1 MHILVSGAGIAGSTL
16 AWWLARTGIRVT
28 LIERD
33 PSSVG
38 KGHNIDVQGSALS
51 ILERMSLLD
60 TLKANNTGERGTTV
74 IDQHG
79 KTLASF
85 PLETGLSPTNPH
97 EILRGDLCGL
107 LHAAAMKQ
115 SGVQTVVGRIDP
127 GSVLVN
133 EKGVTASLH
142 DGRPLSGDAL
152 VICDGQWSHLR
163 SHLYDP
169 SDITVVDKNFFS
181 FYATIP
187 REEQDG
193 DQWWLCSV
201 DRRRMLT
208 TRPDPHGSTRAMLL
222 KVPCDAREKE
232 SLEAASRAPIAH
244 QKALARTLFSSTGWQ
259 AKRLCDGIDKSDDFY
274 LHNVKQIR
282 MARWVTQD
290 RIICLGDTAYC
301 PTPLTGMGAPLAILG
316 AYTLAGEL
324 SILEDDATR
333 IPQAFSR
340 YEKIY
345 REHVEKAQEIPLG
358 SLLPGIALPSSWLGV
373 TVLRT
378 FLACLARLCSTPWIA
393 DRLRGDGK

>member
-1 MHILVSGAGIAGSTL
+1 MRMRSLTPSLALNHVPSTHAG
-16 AWWLARTGIRVT
+16 LARTGIRVT

-51 ILERMSLLD
+51 VLERMSLLD

-115 SGVQTVVGRIDP
+115 SGVQTIVGRIDP

-163 SHLYDP
+163 SDLYDP

-193 DQWWLCSV
+193 VQWWLCSV
-201 DRRRMLT
+201 DRRRILT
-208 TRPDPHGSTRAMLL
+208 ARPDPHGSTRAMLL

-232 SLEAASRAPIAH
+232 SLEAVSTPSH
-244 QKALARTLFSSTGWQ
+244 QTSSSQ
-259 AKRLCDGIDKSDDFY
+259 MNSEID
-274 LHNVKQIR
+274 LR
-282 MARWVTQD
+282 
-290 RIICLGDTAYC
+290 
-301 PTPLTGMGAPLAILG
+301 PLAHRHPALQSHTKRPSP
-316 AYTLAGEL
+316 AP
-324 SILEDDATR
+324 S
-333 IPQAFSR
+333 
-340 YEKIY
+340 
-345 REHVEKAQEIPLG
+345 
-358 SLLPGIALPSSWLGV
+358 SLLPAGRQSASATASTSQTTSTCTTSSRYAWRAGSRKIASSV
-373 TVLRT
+373 
-378 FLACLARLCSTPWIA
+378 
-393 DRLRGDGK
+393 